1 MLLRVHLDNS
11 VVRSNEDEGFGWRCI
26 PHYSPVSD
34 QCLLEQVCSACET
47 LAPLECKST
56 STGDTMVY
64 IVVFSGEPNES
75 KQYLEVF
82 QLVKAL
88 WGREK
93 QRADRVEEEENTLCE
108 SVLWSSFM

>member
-1 MLLRVHLDNS
+1 M
-11 VVRSNEDEGFGWRCI
+11 
-26 PHYSPVSD
+26 
-34 QCLLEQVCSACET
+34 CSACET